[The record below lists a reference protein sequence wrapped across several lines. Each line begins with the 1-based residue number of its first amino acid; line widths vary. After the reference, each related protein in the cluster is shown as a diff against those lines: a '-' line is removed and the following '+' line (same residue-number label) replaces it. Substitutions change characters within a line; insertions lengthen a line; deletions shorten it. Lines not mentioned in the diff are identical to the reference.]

1 MRWPYIISS
10 VALIGAG
17 LLLFFNILCG
27 ASTSTPLN
35 QWYWLEAQTE
45 SIPGAQ
51 ANTRWTNYNSCGVSN
66 GKNVDCSSSSAAY
79 PMSPVSNFGTTEG
92 VPAGLQSKHG
102 VTYYLSKVGW
112 AFLLIGLLFTLLA
125 LIPNFVSL
133 CFPSRV
139 ALTTASGIVPAL
151 ALLFTALSASLITA
165 GYVKARNAFR
175 DAGSHTS
182 LGRTMIAFIWTS
194 VFLLALSTLFSGVG
208 CFSNFKRKKRDKR
221 YSENNEAS
229 SHDTYGNDYAGEKE
243 KKKRGWFFS
252 KRQKPEGI
260 EDAGYAAGLDAS
272 RDAGVTAVP
281 NTTAVTTGGPSG
293 TQAKDAGANDGA
305 ETKNAV
311 YTADIGVSGATSG
324 FTKGG
329 VVATAGITGAVGTGA
344 VLASSVSKN
353 SASDT
358 GYNASDDKTN
368 ANCTEYGSSVDK
380 SKFYDDG
387 EILSTGADGFK
398 NRDLTSSESKPYDI
412 EAATDYVSQKK
423 TSKFIDKVITKGADA
438 LDSAASE
445 QKAISASAAAF
456 LGIGGA
462 AAAVS
467 ATQGSRT
474 TDSDIYR
481 AVHSEFDPRN
491 TDVGAGATHAGA
503 NADKDLKRHRNEF
516 ENKSTTLPVKSNK
529 YTVSDQYGE
538 YGNVKVG
545 YQRGVAENAVE
556 ASASPGKP
564 YRPVKEGAAVSAE
577 DTYNGTHIGP
587 KNKKDLTDTSGYEPT
602 DYYNRNIG
610 ATSSNP
616 SDSAWFK
623 REDTKAGS
631 SKNLESLEDAAY
643 RASDATSSYRKP
655 TSDDKSKEDLAPST
669 FDSAVLSSS
678 GNENT
683 HRTDHAP
690 GIFDSTDE
698 RNPRYEALK
707 KSKSNSHEKTGKSS
721 GGYYRS
727 YRSGAYD
734 DSFTKFG
741 AESKRRISPV
751 ADTNEDK
758 DRIDTGLASNRNIAS
773 GRVES
778 IGNLDSKSGEKIKR
792 SVSKNSLEAS
802 YGDNTDY
809 GSESRFENSGAV
821 EDDDLPGTL
830 GSGQYG
836 GTESS
841 YTTTRSGAD
850 TYADE
855 DSIPRAFREQYK
867 NVQQRGTASK
877 DSTDIIHE
885 MIEAAKGVI

>member
-1 MRWPYIISS
+1 M
-10 VALIGAG
+10 ALIGAG

-35 QWYWLEAQTE
+35 EWYWLEAQTG

-133 CFPSRV
+133 CFPSQI
-139 ALTTASGIVPAL
+139 ALTTTSGIVPAL

-229 SHDTYGNDYAGEKE
+229 SHDTYGNDYAGEKV

-252 KRQKPEGI
+252 KRQKQEGI

-272 RDAGVTAVP
+272 RDAGVTTVP
-281 NTTAVTTGGPSG
+281 NTTAVTTGGASG
-293 TQAKDAGANDGA
+293 TQAKNGGSNDGV
-305 ETKNAV
+305 KNKNVV
-311 YTADIGVSGATSG
+311 YADGIGISDASSGY
-324 FTKGG
+324 TKGG
-329 VVATAGITGAVGTGA
+329 VAATAGITGVVGAGA
-344 VLASSVSKN
+344 ALASSVGKN
-353 SASDT
+353 
-358 GYNASDDKTN
+358 NASDNGYDASADKSN
-368 ANCTEYGSSVDK
+368 ANGTGHGSSVDK
-380 SKFYDDG
+380 SKSHDDD
-387 EILSTGADGFK
+387 EISSTGADGFK

-412 EAATDYVSQKK
+412 EAATDYDSQKK
-423 TSKFIDKVITKGADA
+423 TSKFADEVITKYADA
-438 LDSAASE
+438 FDSATSE
-445 QKAISASAAAF
+445 EKAISASPEAF

-467 ATQGSRT
+467 ATQDSRT
-474 TDSDIYR
+474 RDSDIYR
-481 AVHSEFDPRN
+481 AVHSEVDPRN

-503 NADKDLKRHRNEF
+503 NTDKDLKRHRNEF

-529 YTVSDQYGE
+529 YTISDQYGE
-538 YGNVKVG
+538 YGKVKVG
-545 YQRGVAENAVE
+545 YEGGVSENAVE
-556 ASASPGKP
+556 ASASLGKP
-564 YRPVKEGAAVSAE
+564 YRPVKEGAAVTAE

-587 KNKKDLTDTSGYEPT
+587 KNKRDLTDTSGYEPT
-602 DYYNRNIG
+602 DYYSRNTGVTSSKPSESSWFKTEDTKTRSSKNWESLEDDACVAGCGAYG
-610 ATSSNP
+610 ATSSY
-616 SDSAWFK
+616 K
-623 REDTKAGS
+623 M
-631 SKNLESLEDAAY
+631 
-643 RASDATSSYRKP
+643 P
-655 TSDDKSKEDLAPST
+655 TRDDKSKKDLAPSV

-678 GNENT
+678 GNKNT
-683 HRTDHAP
+683 SKTDHTP

-698 RNPRYEALK
+698 CNPGYEALK
-707 KSKSNSHEKTGKSS
+707 RSKSNNHEKTGKSS
-721 GGYYRS
+721 GCDWS
-727 YRSGAYD
+727 YKFGAYD
-734 DSFTKFG
+734 DSSTRFG
-741 AESKRRISPV
+741 AESKSGISPV
-751 ADTNEDK
+751 ADASEDK
-758 DRIDTGLASNRNIAS
+758 DRIETCPASSDMNIPS

-778 IGNLDSKSGEKIKR
+778 TGNFDSKSSEKVKR
-792 SVSKNSLEAS
+792 FASKSSLEGS
-802 YGDNTDY
+802 YSDNTGN
-809 GSESRFENSGAV
+809 GSGSKFANSGVV
-821 EDDDLPGTL
+821 EDDDLPGTFGNGPY
-830 GSGQYG
+830 GS
-836 GTESS
+836 TECS

-850 TYADE
+850 KYTDE

-867 NVQQRGTASK
+867 NVHQQGTASN
-877 DSTDIIHE
+877 DSADIINE
-885 MIEAAKGVI
+885 IIEAARTVI